1 MGCSYVRPVTIYPIE
16 RTDITKLPAG
26 ATVTIPAGTV
36 MKNESGDVIAQW
48 PQGETFKIEKDG
60 RFLSNL
66 YIREVMEAKERR

>member
-1 MGCSYVRPVTIYPIE
+1 LR
-16 RTDITKLPAG
+16 RG
-26 ATVTIPAGTV
+26 ARVLRALR
-36 MKNESGDVIAQW
+36 VIAQW